1 LDVNDCMVVGAAAAV
16 AFRLMYEGGFT
27 LDVKGWVVVGAA
39 AAVAFRL
46 MNEEGF
52 GVGRF
57 HPGRSVVR
65 VGASLAFAAL
75 IEPDEREAA
84 KEASV
89 LATFVAFEKLELW
102 GKLPKASF
110 GLFLGSY

>member
-1 LDVNDCMVVGAAAAV
+1 MFFGVLWRSVALCLWREVLWRAV
-16 AFRLMYEGGFT
+16 AFRLMY
-27 LDVKGWVVVGAA
+27 
-39 AAVAFRL
+39 
-46 MNEEGF
+46 EEGF

-84 KEASV
+84 REASV

-102 GKLPKASF
+102 GKLPGQHWVVLGVILRGDSL
-110 GLFLGSY
+110 GL

>member
-1 LDVNDCMVVGAAAAV
+1 MDVKGWVVVGVEAAV
-16 AFRLMYEGGFT
+16 AFRLMY
-27 LDVKGWVVVGAA
+27 
-39 AAVAFRL
+39 
-46 MNEEGF
+46 EEGF

-84 KEASV
+84 REASV